1 MPTSILPLHK
11 KISTGLNPKVGPQ
24 LEFHQL
30 PDWLTVE
37 ELARYL
43 RIGRSCAYE
52 LVRSGEIPSR
62 RFGRLIRINRASL
75 GHHEVSA

>member
-1 MPTSILPLHK
+1 MRSVSLPKTPSTS
-11 KISTGLNPKVGPQ
+11 LNPKEGTPP
-24 LEFHQL
+24 LEYDQL
-30 PDWLTVE
+30 PDWITVE

-43 RIGRSCAYE
+43 RIGLSCAYE
-52 LVRSGEIPSR
+52 LIRSGEIPSR